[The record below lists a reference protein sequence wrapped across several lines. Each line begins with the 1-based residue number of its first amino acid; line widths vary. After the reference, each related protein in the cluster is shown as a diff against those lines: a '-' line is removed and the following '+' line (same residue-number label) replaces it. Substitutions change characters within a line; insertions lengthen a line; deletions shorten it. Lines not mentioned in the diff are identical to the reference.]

1 MKEMKK
7 LKVGR
12 GEKGRDV
19 MWEEEVANWRGGEM
33 GKGPNGK
40 GAK

>member
-1 MKEMKK
+1 MEEMKK

-12 GEKGRDV
+12 GEMGR
-19 MWEEEVANWRGGEM
+19 EEGM

-40 GAK
+40 GARWEGAK